1 MLIGAQGEKLQSF
14 AGTALLRPGRI
25 AQDNSGAMANI
36 VRHVNDVLVGTDR
49 RAAPQP
55 AADPSTVAPAVSIL
69 PVEGAP
75 GDGREVLARALSIA
89 LRNRGLRV
97 AETLNAD
104 GLHVYGAV
112 LVETVVGGTETVSI
126 NWQVRWVDGR
136 GIGGVLNGNTVPC
149 GVTRRDAC

>member
-55 AADPSTVAPAVSIL
+55 AADPSNVAPAVSIL

-75 GDGREVLARALSIA
+75 GDGREVLARALGVA
-89 LRNRGLRV
+89 LR
-97 AETLNAD
+97 
-104 GLHVYGAV
+104 
-112 LVETVVGGTETVSI
+112 
-126 NWQVRWVDGR
+126 
-136 GIGGVLNGNTVPC
+136 
-149 GVTRRDAC
+149 TRRPEKRREGRRGVRAWRD